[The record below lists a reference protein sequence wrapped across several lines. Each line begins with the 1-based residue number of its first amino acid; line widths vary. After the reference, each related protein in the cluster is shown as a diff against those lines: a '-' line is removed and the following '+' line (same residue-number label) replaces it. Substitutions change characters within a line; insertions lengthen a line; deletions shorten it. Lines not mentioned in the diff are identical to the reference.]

1 MQANLQSKTNS
12 KRRKSFIF
20 LMLVHDFFHKIKA
33 SSANCICIDLKL
45 GPCPHS
51 EAELGVVVG
60 GHGHSQNNKKLLE
73 YF

>member
-20 LMLVHDFFHKIKA
+20 LMLVHDFFHKIEA

-51 EAELGVVVG
+51 EAEQGMAVG
-60 GHGHSQNNKKLLE
+60 CHGHPKKKKKLLE
-73 YF
+73 YS